1 MQAYRSMGST
11 LASVGVIAAVI
22 GVTLAVAPMAWAAKD
37 TFTAT
42 QVDQPYGEHFFSG
55 VALNNSGAVV
65 GVVSL
70 PDTTYWYTG
79 ANGVGVYSPP
89 LPTWT
94 YTIYG
99 INDGGQVVG
108 WYADSYFAPRHAYVT
123 GPDGGYLDLHDA
135 SLLSSE
141 ARAINL
147 RGQVAGNGSTA
158 TGTRAFTSD
167 RQNTR
172 LRPLGSLGGHDTHVT
187 AMNNRGV
194 VVGWSND
201 PASGAGHAFVTG
213 PNGRS
218 ITDLGTLGGA
228 DSTAW
233 AVNAKGQVVGWS
245 TDAGGVIRAFI
256 SAADGLSIVDV
267 STLGDP
273 RGFTARATAYGI
285 DRSGH
290 VVGYGIDTTRAG
302 SYPYRAF
309 ITGRNGVNM
318 RNLNDLVTL
327 PKGSR
332 LYAAK
337 AINDRGQIL
346 AEDVDYDKPL
356 WLLTPTRRTWEDE
369 LDDATNDEAAR

>member
-1 MQAYRSMGST
+1 MHARRSRLSIT
-11 LASVGVIAAVI
+11 AS
-22 GVTLAVAPMAWAAKD
+22 AVAMLGAALCLSPAAWAAKD

-55 VALNNSGAVV
+55 IALNNSGAVV

-70 PDTTYWYTG
+70 PDVTYWNTG
-79 ANGVGVYSPP
+79 PNGEGVYFPYPP
-89 LPTWT
+89 LPTWN
-94 YTIYG
+94 YSIHG
-99 INDGGQVVG
+99 INDWGQVVG
-108 WYADSYFAPRHAYVT
+108 SCATSYFGPWHAYVT
-123 GPDGGYLDLHDA
+123 GRNGGYLDLHNA
-135 SLLSSE
+135 TLLSSD

-147 RGQVAGNGSTA
+147 RGQVAGNGTSTA
-158 TGTRAFTSD
+158 GTRAFTSN
-167 RQNTR
+167 RQNTA
-172 LRPLGSLGGHDTHVT
+172 LHPLGSLGGHDTGVT
-187 AMNNRGV
+187 AMNNSGV
-194 VVGWSND
+194 VVGWSAVPD
-201 PASGAGHAFVTG
+201 SGAAHAFVTG
-213 PNGRS
+213 PNGRG
-218 ITDLGTLGGA
+218 ITDLGTLGGP

-233 AVNAKGQVVGWS
+233 AVNAKGQVAGWS

-256 SAADGLSIVDV
+256 STADGLGIADV
-267 STLGDP
+267 SRLGNP

-285 DRSGH
+285 HRSGH

-346 AEDVDYDKPL
+346 AEDVDYDAPL
-356 WLLTPTRRTWEDE
+356 WLLTPTRATWEDE
-369 LDDATNDEAAR
+369 LDDEAP

>member
-1 MQAYRSMGST
+1 MRVSGSLRSVAVS
-11 LASVGVIAAVI
+11 IAASTALL
-22 GVTLAVAPMAWAAKD
+22 GAAWAAKD

-55 VALNNSGAVV
+55 IALNNSGAVV

-70 PDTTYWYTG
+70 PDLTYWYTG
-79 ANGVGVYSPP
+79 PNGVGVYFPYPP
-89 LPTWT
+89 LPTWN
-94 YTIYG
+94 YG
-99 INDGGQVVG
+99 VYDINDWGQVVG
-108 WYADSYFAPRHAYVT
+108 SYAPSFGARHAYVT
-123 GPDGGYLDLHDA
+123 GRNGGYLDLHDDA
-135 SLLSSE
+135 LLTSE
-141 ARAINL
+141 AQAINL
-147 RGQVAGNGSTA
+147 RGQVAGSGTSA
-158 TGTRAFTSD
+158 SGTRAFTSD

-187 AMNNRGV
+187 AMNNSGV
-194 VVGWSND
+194 VVGWSKD
-201 PASGAGHAFVTG
+201 AVSDAGHAFVTG
-213 PNGRS
+213 PNGRG
-218 ITDLGTLGGA
+218 ITDLGTLGGP

-233 AVNAKGQVVGWS
+233 AVNAKGQVAGWS

-256 SAADGLSIVDV
+256 STADGSGIADLSM
-267 STLGDP
+267 LGNP
-273 RGFTARATAYGI
+273 RGFTARAAAYGI
-285 DRSGH
+285 DRGGH

-346 AEDVDYDKPL
+346 AEDVDYDAPL
-356 WLLTPTRRTWEDE
+356 WLLTPTRATWEDE
-369 LDDATNDEAAR
+369 LDDGEAP